1 MREIIFYKTRGG
13 KRPVAEFLDSL
24 NSKQAKK
31 VTWVLNLNETM
42 DQVPKEYYK
51 KLTGT
56 DEIWEVR
63 VQFASVIFRIL
74 GFNDE
79 NKLVLTNGFVKK
91 SQKTPRREIDIAE
104 QRKADYFTQK
114 GERT

>member
-1 MREIIFYKTRGG
+1 MREIIFYKTRTG

-31 VTWVLNLNETM
+31 VVWVVSLIEDI

-56 DEIWEVR
+56 DDIWEVR
-63 VQFASVIFRIL
+63 VQLASDIFRIL
-74 GFNDE
+74 GFPDSNHI
-79 NKLVLTNGFVKK
+79 V
-91 SQKTPRREIDIAE
+91 
-104 QRKADYFTQK
+104 
-114 GERT
+114 